1 MPHRDAPP
9 PLRVCVRARPLLARD
24 GGAAQQMGVDE
35 RGAAVRIGRSAYRFD
50 RVFDAAASQQAV
62 AHECTADLVEGL
74 FAGVHGCLFAYGQT
88 GAGKTFSML
97 GAEGGQRRTCQ
108 DGVLPLVTTDIFRRV
123 AQLEAEAALSPGSRS
138 QYQLRASFVEVYR
151 ERAFDLCAMPASMR
165 GDIAERR
172 QLRLRELEDGSV
184 RPEGVTEVP
193 VHTTEQMLA
202 FVARGSSA
210 RATASTNM
218 HEHSSRSH
226 AVLTLT
232 LEHRWR
238 DPDEPAGS
246 RVIQKQQAQLSLVD
260 LAGSEDMMRSHGGTG
275 DKDGI
280 STNLGLH
287 ALTRVLSALADGTPH
302 VPYRDSTLTR
312 LLQAALGGDCVTRML
327 ACISPAAADKAETE
341 RTLRW
346 AARARGLASHATV
359 HLTQE
364 IDSDP
369 MVGDVEDPSSLQRRA
384 LWLGPLPGCAA
395 FLPPGG
401 DPVFARVAGDPSKP
415 LLLYVHGSGPRN
427 SSMFWNEVVQA
438 VDALSPDA
446 YYHVAIDCPGY
457 GRSSGDRQI
466 IRSYPGQ
473 FLGAPH

>member
-1 MPHRDAPP
+1 MPHRDAPA
-9 PLRVCVRARPLLARD
+9 PLRVCVRVRPLLARD
-24 GGAAQQMGVDE
+24 GRAAQQMGVDE
-35 RGAAVRIGRSAYRFD
+35 QRAVVRISQSAYHFD

-62 AHECTADLVEGL
+62 AHECTAELVENL

-97 GAEGGQRRTCQ
+97 GAEGGQRRACQ

-123 AQLEAEAALSPGSRS
+123 AQLEAALKPGGRS

-151 ERAFDLCAMPASMR
+151 ERVFDLCAASASMQ
-165 GDIAERR
+165 GSVSERR
-172 QLRLRELEDGSV
+172 QLRLRELKDGSI
-184 RPEGVTEVP
+184 RAEGVTEVP

-202 FVARGSSA
+202 FVARGSYA

-218 HEHSSRSH
+218 HDHSSRSH

-238 DPDEPAGS
+238 DPDEPVGS

-260 LAGSEDMMRSHGGTG
+260 LAGSEDMLRSHGGTG

-280 STNLGLH
+280 ATNLGLH

-302 VPYRDSTLTR
+302 VPYRDATLTR
-312 LLQAALGGDCVTRML
+312 LLQPALGGDCVTRML
-327 ACISPAAADKAETE
+327 ACISPAAADEAETE

-346 AARARGLASHATV
+346 AARARGLISKATV
-359 HLTQE
+359 HITQE

-369 MVGDVEDPSSLQRRA
+369 MVDDVEDPSSLQRRA
-384 LWLGPLPGCAA
+384 LWLGPLPGCEA
-395 FLPPGG
+395 FLSPRGE
-401 DPVFARVAGDPSKP
+401 PVFA
-415 LLLYVHGSGPRN
+415 
-427 SSMFWNEVVQA
+427 
-438 VDALSPDA
+438 
-446 YYHVAIDCPGY
+446 
-457 GRSSGDRQI
+457 
-466 IRSYPGQ
+466 
-473 FLGAPH
+473 